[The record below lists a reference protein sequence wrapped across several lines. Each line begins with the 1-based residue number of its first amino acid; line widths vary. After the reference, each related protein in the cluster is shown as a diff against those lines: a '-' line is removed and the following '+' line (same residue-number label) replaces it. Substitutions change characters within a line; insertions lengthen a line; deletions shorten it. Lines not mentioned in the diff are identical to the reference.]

1 MSRNSLKNVIKL
13 IQASKEEL
21 PVEQSFLND
30 LKRSVELD
38 DEKNTRKP
46 SQTYKPSGM
55 NCMRQSYYQIIGIE
69 PDSTESSYT
78 LIGICNCGTDIHE
91 RVQKSVDAMT
101 ANGMDCEYVDVASYV
116 RNRQLSDIDIVSKQ
130 GMETKLYNKKYNISF
145 LCDGI
150 IKYKNHYYILELKTE
165 GSYKWMNRTYV
176 DSSHYNQAT
185 AYSLSLGIDEVIFVY
200 INRDIFDMKSYMFT
214 VTDNMREG
222 LIEYIEECDAYVSR
236 QIAPPKP
243 KDIARKTCQYC
254 SYKTYCQKDS

>member
-30 LKRSVELD
+30 LKRSIELE
-38 DEKNTRKP
+38 DEKQRRKP

-55 NCMRQSYYQIIGIE
+55 NCMRQSYYQIVGIE
-69 PDSTESSYT
+69 PDSTDSSYT

-101 ANGMDCEYVDVASYV
+101 ANGMDCEYIDVANYV
-116 RNRQLSDIDIVSKQ
+116 RNRQLEDIDIVSKQ
-130 GMETKLYNKKYNISF
+130 GMETKLYNKRYNISF

-165 GSYKWMNRTYV
+165 SSYKWMNRTYV

-200 INRDIFDMKSYMFT
+200 INRDIFDMKSYLFK
-214 VTDNMREG
+214 VTDEMKNDIIG
-222 LIEYIEECDAYVSR
+222 YITTCDDY
-236 QIAPPKP
+236 
-243 KDIARKTCQYC
+243 IARHEIPAKPENIAKKTCE
-254 SYKTYCQKDS
+254 YCQYRNTCRGD